1 MSGFL
6 KHAFLGVCEV
16 YQESEN
22 SPSKLAVSGL
32 KMQLSAGVP
41 TEHTRNLGLVSSTCV
56 TLV

>member
-22 SPSKLAVSGL
+22 SPSALAVSGL
-32 KMQLSAGVP
+32 EM
-41 TEHTRNLGLVSSTCV
+41 
-56 TLV
+56 